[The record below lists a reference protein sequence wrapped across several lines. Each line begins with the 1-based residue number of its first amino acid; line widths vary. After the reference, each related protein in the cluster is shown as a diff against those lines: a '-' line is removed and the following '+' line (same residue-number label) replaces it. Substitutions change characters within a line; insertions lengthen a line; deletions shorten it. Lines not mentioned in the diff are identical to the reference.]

1 MLAVAVAVGPHFEIK
16 FANTS
21 ACFMPWPRVFSF
33 CHQIC
38 RVGYKSGV
46 HQCAGEFG
54 KKRLNR
60 STKLSLPSYRIS
72 LAACLSHAALIDTL
86 SISYVF
92 AGKAALLLILINIM
106 LKNVEKLKKCS
117 K

>member
-1 MLAVAVAVGPHFEIK
+1 MLSQGRNVEEKEIRWQEGAGEREREGSSSGFEYRSMLAVAVGPHFEIK

-46 HQCAGEFG
+46 YQCAGELE
-54 KKRLNR
+54 KKTFK
-60 STKLSLPSYRIS
+60 SFY
-72 LAACLSHAALIDTL
+72 
-86 SISYVF
+86 
-92 AGKAALLLILINIM
+92 
-106 LKNVEKLKKCS
+106 
-117 K
+117 